1 MRRLPLVLALIAALL
16 APSPARAQLST
27 TSVEFVFGPAEVE
40 DRTRSPRPG
49 SVVTGQWA
57 ITVRAT
63 SSGGLK
69 RVSLRL
75 EAEDIG
81 VTPAGEQ
88 PPPETYPLL
97 PGVLEDEVTVVWDT
111 AATAP
116 RNGTY
121 RWIAE
126 AASHIGEIKTALLG
140 RLQVNNP
147 PQPPADVAVRLDG
160 ATPVV
165 TWGAAREPDVIGW
178 RVWRAPAGVE
188 VHEPLGTV
196 EAREFRDQAAPP
208 GPQTYEVNAV
218 RRSPVTPRGVPS
230 QLSTRTDPVVV
241 PGVVA
246 PPPSPPPAPS
256 PSPAIEGRP
265 QSAGGFDPLLPYGTP
280 GPAPV
285 TATPTPPPGSPPPA
299 AAPAGPRTEAVDQ
312 LRFAGAGA
320 LLLAVAL
327 LAWRLRRKLLTGR

>member
-1 MRRLPLVLALIAALL
+1 VVLALVAALV
-16 APSPARAQLST
+16 APAPARAQFST
-27 TSVEFVFGPAEVE
+27 TTVEFVFGPAEVE

-75 EAEDIG
+75 EAEDVG

-88 PPPETYPLL
+88 PAPETYPLL
-97 PGVLEDEVTVVWDT
+97 PGVLEDEVTVLWDS

-147 PQPPADVAVRLDG
+147 PQPPGDVAVRLDG

-165 TWGAAREPDVIGW
+165 TWGAAAEPDVIGW
-178 RVWRAPAGVE
+178 RVWRAPAGLE
-188 VHEPLGTV
+188 VHEPLATV
-196 EAREFRDQAAPP
+196 ETREFRDQGAPP

-218 RRSPVTPRGVPS
+218 RRSPVTPLGVPS
-230 QLSTRTDPVVV
+230 QLSARTDPVVV
-241 PGVVA
+241 PGVVT
-246 PPPSPPPAPS
+246 PPPSPPPR
-256 PSPAIEGRP
+256 PSPAPSVQGRP
-265 QSAGGFDPLLPYGTP
+265 QSPGAFDPLLPYGTP
-280 GPAPV
+280 SAAPV
-285 TATPTPPPGSPPPA
+285 TASPSPPPGSPPPA
-299 AAPAGPRTEAVDQ
+299 AAPARPGIDASDR
-312 LRFAGAGA
+312 LRYAGAGA

-327 LAWRLRRKLLTGR
+327 LAWRLRRRLLTDR